1 MEFIDTFKL
10 KKTITI
16 KYLIALSLIAMLSTI
31 AYSVLQKVLVESE
44 NTAYLVNISGKQ
56 RMLSQHLAL
65 DIYKLYNLSYINK
78 NSNESEISSIKNL
91 LIKNSKE
98 MLNANEIL
106 STGKSSDK
114 TIYILS
120 NNINNIYFG
129 DMNLAFKVKNYNKI
143 VETALNSKNEK
154 DFLDALTNISN
165 QSESL
170 LIDLNSTVLQYQKEG
185 EEKIKD
191 IKSIETFIWI
201 LTFIILSLEIFF
213 Y

>member
-1 MEFIDTFKL
+1 
-10 KKTITI
+10 
-16 KYLIALSLIAMLSTI
+16 
-31 AYSVLQKVLVESE
+31 
-44 NTAYLVNISGKQ
+44 
-56 RMLSQHLAL
+56 
-65 DIYKLYNLSYINK
+65 
-78 NSNESEISSIKNL
+78 
-91 LIKNSKE
+91 

-185 EEKIKD
+185 EEKIN
-191 IKSIETFIWI
+191 
-201 LTFIILSLEIFF
+201 LRG
-213 Y
+213 